1 MLPDPCPLPG
11 SVKRRG
17 LADKERLIY
26 APMADVG
33 GVLYDKDAVY
43 VDIPDWKVRRSL
55 QRLTHMHFSLCLHTR
70 AAQICH
76 THGDYPGKG
85 RQRGPMHNWSSAHA
99 PCLYMHRTQLQPL
112 GIATAL
118 THHGCGTCLHS
129 AFVALL
135 GRHRAPG
142 NERAHLP
149 TCPAHFPVSPCRC
162 STASRKQAALPRALQ
177 TPLALMQLLT
187 RARLW

>member
-55 QRLTHMHFSLCLHTR
+55 QRLTHTHFSLCLHTR

-76 THGDYPGKG
+76 THAD
-85 RQRGPMHNWSSAHA
+85 
-99 PCLYMHRTQLQPL
+99 
-112 GIATAL
+112 
-118 THHGCGTCLHS
+118 
-129 AFVALL
+129 
-135 GRHRAPG
+135 
-142 NERAHLP
+142 
-149 TCPAHFPVSPCRC
+149 
-162 STASRKQAALPRALQ
+162 
-177 TPLALMQLLT
+177 
-187 RARLW
+187 